1 MHVALV
7 YRASR
12 FCRGTG
18 APNGAR
24 TVLEHLS
31 AEVPLRS
38 STGGWGLLCVCSSS
52 VSLI

>member
-18 APNGAR
+18 APYGAR

-31 AEVPLRS
+31 AEVRLGPPQVA
-38 STGGWGLLCVCSSS
+38 GACSVFVQA
-52 VSLI
+52 VSP